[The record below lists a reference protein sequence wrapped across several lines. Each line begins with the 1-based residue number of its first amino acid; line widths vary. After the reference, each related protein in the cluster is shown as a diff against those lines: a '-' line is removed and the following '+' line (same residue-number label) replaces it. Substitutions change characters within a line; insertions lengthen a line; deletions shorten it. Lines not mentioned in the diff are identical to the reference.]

1 MSAELVWAIVKNN
14 NSFLVKRDNAQ
25 FSSEPGNLTNLN
37 SFKYSGIANYK
48 NVTIQPAAR
57 GVRVTLHK
65 AKKEQLPA
73 KSTNTV
79 VIAKTRRQTAKSVA
93 NLIARAN
100 KYRPDLRAAALAR
113 ASAIISSQQPKKT
126 PKAREAKGV
135 RAQKKN

>member
-37 SFKYSGIANYK
+37 SFKYSGIANY
-48 NVTIQPAAR
+48 
-57 GVRVTLHK
+57 K